1 MVLELH
7 SRDDHED
14 QFLALAAKR
23 ANRLEA
29 DIDALDSQIEE
40 LRCRREVL
48 RKELGLLQAL
58 LGQKRQAEEEPGTSM
73 PLATSDGGS
82 DADKVVSLLANVGK
96 PMHYRE
102 IERELRAR
110 GQLAVGGQDAA
121 NTLLARYFD
130 DERLYRPS
138 RGTYALREWNRT
150 ARSVGTRRL
159 RKSKRA

>member
-1 MVLELH
+1 MVVEFH
-7 SRDDHED
+7 SRDDQQD

-29 DIDALDSQIEE
+29 EIGALDSQIEE
-40 LRCRREVL
+40 LRARREGVHE
-48 RKELGLLQAL
+48 ELSLLAAL
-58 LGQKRQAEEEPGTSM
+58 LGRTRQAEEPPTPRS
-73 PLATSDGGS
+73 AASGGS
-82 DADKVVSLLANVGK
+82 DADKLLSLLTSVGK

-110 GQLAVGGQDAA
+110 GQITIGGQDPA

-150 ARSVGTRRL
+150 ARSVGTKRA
-159 RKSKRA
+159 RKSKTA

>member
-1 MVLELH
+1 MVIELH
-7 SRDDHED
+7 NRDEHAD

-29 DIDALDSQIEE
+29 DIGGLDSQIDQ
-40 LRCRREVL
+40 LRSRREVL
-48 RKELGLLQAL
+48 HEELGHLQAL
-58 LGQKRQAEEEPGTSM
+58 LGRDRQAEEPPTPVPSSTPGE
-73 PLATSDGGS
+73 S
-82 DADKVVSLLANVGK
+82 DADKVVSLLANAK
-96 PMHYRE
+96 RPMHYRE

-110 GQLAVGGQDAA
+110 GQLTAGGRDPA

-130 DERLYRPS
+130 DERLYRAS

-159 RKSKRA
+159 RKSKGA

>member
-1 MVLELH
+1 MVLKLH
-7 SRDDHED
+7 NRDERED
-14 QFLALAAKR
+14 QFLALAAER

-29 DIDALDSQIEE
+29 DIGALDSQIEG
-40 LRCRREVL
+40 LRSRREVL
-48 RKELGLLQAL
+48 HEELGHLQAL
-58 LGQKRQAEEEPGTSM
+58 LGRKRQAAEPPTHEPSSTAHGR
-73 PLATSDGGS
+73 S

-96 PMHYRE
+96 PLHYRE

-110 GQLAVGGQDAA
+110 GQLTVGGQNPA

-159 RKSKRA
+159 RKSRGS

>member
-14 QFLALAAKR
+14 QFLALAAER

-29 DIDALDSQIEE
+29 DIGSLDSQIEE
-40 LRCRREVL
+40 LRSRREVL
-48 RKELGLLQAL
+48 HEELGLLQAL
-58 LGQKRQAEEEPGTSM
+58 LGRKRQAEELPTPVSRT
-73 PLATSDGGS
+73 PSPSGS
-82 DADKVVSLLANVGK
+82 DADKVVFLLANVGK

-110 GQLAVGGQDAA
+110 GQLAVGGQDPA

-159 RKSKRA
+159 RKPKGS

>member
-7 SRDDHED
+7 NRDEHQD

-23 ANRLEA
+23 ADRLEA
-29 DIDALDSQIEE
+29 EIGALDSQIEE
-40 LRCRREVL
+40 LGSRREAL
-48 RKELGLLQAL
+48 HEELGHLQAI
-58 LGQKRQAEEEPGTSM
+58 LGRNRHAEEPPTRAPSSTA
-73 PLATSDGGS
+73 LGGS
-82 DADKVVSLLANVGK
+82 DADKVVSLLTNVGK

-110 GQLAVGGQDAA
+110 GQIRIGGQNPA

-130 DERLYRPS
+130 DERLYRSS

-150 ARSVGTRRL
+150 ARSVGTRRV
-159 RKSKRA
+159 RKSKGA

>member
-7 SRDDHED
+7 NRDEHED

-29 DIDALDSQIEE
+29 AIGALDSDIEE
-40 LRCRREVL
+40 LQSRREVL
-48 RKELGLLQAL
+48 HEELGLLHAL
-58 LGQKRQAEEEPGTSM
+58 LGRKRRPEEPPTSVPRATAPGGT
-73 PLATSDGGS
+73 
-82 DADKVVSLLANVGK
+82 DADKVVSLLANMGK

-110 GQLAVGGQDAA
+110 GQVTIGGQDPA

-130 DERLYRPS
+130 DERLYRSS

-150 ARSVGTRRL
+150 ARSVGTRRV
-159 RKSKRA
+159 RKSRGA